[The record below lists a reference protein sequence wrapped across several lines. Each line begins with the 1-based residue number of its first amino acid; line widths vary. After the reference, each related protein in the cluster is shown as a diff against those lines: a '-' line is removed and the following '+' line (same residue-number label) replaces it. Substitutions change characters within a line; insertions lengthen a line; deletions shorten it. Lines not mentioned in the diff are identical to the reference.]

1 MKSVGGKRE
10 RKRERERERGYED
23 LDRKVE
29 NEKEGSCEM

>member
-10 RKRERERERGYED
+10 RKRERGYED